1 LDLDLTENIK
11 YLIFDALKEYF
22 QISNKLITIYLDIL
36 IKIKTALTNSIDQ
49 LRKIDQFRKINKN
62 FS

>member
-1 LDLDLTENIK
+1 MDLDLTENIK